1 MGIKSWRFFPV
12 VFLAVFALCSCTKKP
27 YLDIAEGRFLWN
39 RGEYSKAVASFLHG
53 KENSREDDFTEGVAY
68 SNYGLALCY
77 LQLNELS
84 VAEGILQETTLSH
97 DAVLAKDAFYN
108 LGVLA
113 YSQGNYSLAED
124 CFKNCIKKSSL
135 DAPVPRDVLV
145 NLELSILAKNAEIA
159 RESSRIKI
167 QETGQ
172 EIEGMNTVFNIY
184 REKEY
189 NRWLPSED
197 TAGTGYLDY

>member
-1 MGIKSWRFFPV
+1 MGIKKRRFFSV
-12 VFLAVFALCSCTKKP
+12 VLGAFVLCSCAKKP

-53 KENSREDDFTEGVAY
+53 KENSRMDDFPEGMAY
-68 SNYGLALCY
+68 SDYGLALCY

-84 VAEGILQETTLSH
+84 VAEGILQETTLNP
-97 DAVLAKDAFYN
+97 DATLAKNAFYN

-124 CFKNCIKKSSL
+124 CFKNCIKKGSL
-135 DAPVPRDVLV
+135 ETPVPRDVLV

-159 RESSRIKI
+159 RESSRMKI
-167 QETGQ
+167 QETDR

>member
-1 MGIKSWRFFPV
+1 MGIKYKRFFPV
-12 VFLAVFALCSCTKKP
+12 IFVVFTLCSCTKKP

-53 KENSREDDFTEGVAY
+53 KETSKQDDFAEGVAY
-68 SNYGLALCY
+68 SDYGLALCY
-77 LQLNELS
+77 LQLNELT
-84 VAEGILQETTLSH
+84 VAQGILQEATLSGETP
-97 DAVLAKDAFYN
+97 LAKDAYYN
-108 LGVLA
+108 LGILA
-113 YSQGNYSLAED
+113 YSQGDYSLAEE
-124 CFKNCIKKSSL
+124 CFKDCIKKSSL
-135 DAPVPRDVLV
+135 ETPVPRDVLI

-159 RESSRIKI
+159 RESSRMKI
-167 QETGQ
+167 QETG
-172 EIEGMNTVFNIY
+172 EETEGMNTILNIY